1 MPGRSRRWWPARTP
15 AASTPSDRE
24 APQPVGYDG
33 WVRPRAPRRTGRDAR
48 RTERGQGRLGGRW
61 ALFRIG
67 LDERDEQGPE
77 RTAGQV
83 SWSSRQVTG
92 EQLGSREASR
102 EEVVPRVGRGAGSAF
117 GREVAGR
124 AAGLGLALVAD
135 AEQRGEVEVAEPQ
148 VGPPVAR
155 RLEQEVRGFHIA
167 VDQPGCVQRGQG
179 LEQLVEQDRQV
190 ALRQRAVLGEE
201 LVGGAAADQPHRHRR
216 DDSIGEQVVR

>member
-1 MPGRSRRWWPARTP
+1 MPGRSRRWWPARTR
-15 AASTPSDRE
+15 AAPTPSDRE

-102 EEVVPRVGRGAGSAF
+102 EEVVPRVG
-117 GREVAGR
+117 
-124 AAGLGLALVAD
+124 
-135 AEQRGEVEVAEPQ
+135 
-148 VGPPVAR
+148 
-155 RLEQEVRGFHIA
+155 
-167 VDQPGCVQRGQG
+167 
-179 LEQLVEQDRQV
+179 
-190 ALRQRAVLGEE
+190 
-201 LVGGAAADQPHRHRR
+201 
-216 DDSIGEQVVR
+216 

>member
-1 MPGRSRRWWPARTP
+1 M
-15 AASTPSDRE
+15 
-24 APQPVGYDG
+24 
-33 WVRPRAPRRTGRDAR
+33 
-48 RTERGQGRLGGRW
+48 
-61 ALFRIG
+61 
-67 LDERDEQGPE
+67 DERDEQGPE

-83 SWSSRQVTG
+83 SWPSRQVTG

-102 EEVVPRVGRGAGSAF
+102 EEVVPRVGRGAGSVF
-117 GREVAGR
+117 GEVAGR

-135 AEQRGEVEVAEPQ
+135 AEQRGEVEVSEPQ

-155 RLEQEVRGFHIA
+155 RLEQEVRGFQIA
-167 VDQPGCVQRGQG
+167 VDQPRRAQPGQA